1 MFIAIE
7 VEAYSEINISPFE
20 VALARLLA
28 PSGRAAGASSRNLLQ
43 TALQSNLGASPANS
57 ISIGS
62 ITRYT
67 RRRVVGFVFGIGSDV
82 DTCRFVCEKENL
94 DADGLVVIMRLWRER
109 ERERESAIFC
119 A

>member
-94 DADGLVVIMRLWRER
+94 DADADGLVVIMRLWRER
-109 ERERESAIFC
+109 ESAIFC